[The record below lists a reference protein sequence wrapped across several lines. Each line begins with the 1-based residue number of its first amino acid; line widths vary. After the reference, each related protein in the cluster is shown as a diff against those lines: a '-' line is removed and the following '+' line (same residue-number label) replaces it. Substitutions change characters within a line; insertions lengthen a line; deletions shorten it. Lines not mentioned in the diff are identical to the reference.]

1 MRNKVRIYT
10 YYKEYE
16 LANRLTELYELFD
29 IVDIKYSIGY
39 SGSTIVYSAL
49 VIFREVIE

>member
-10 YYKEYE
+10 YYKESD

-49 VIFREVIE
+49 VIFREVLG